1 MIHKLKKQYIME
13 KIIQFLTGT
22 QSDAYT
28 VVEALKKL
36 DEIND
41 ISLSEIFVIEKDS
54 EGRVHMKDSEG
65 RLADATIFGAFT
77 GGIIGLLAGPAGM
90 LAGSSLGL
98 LTGSL
103 VDLGSA
109 MDTEDYLAEVTKKI
123 PNGKC
128 LVVAH
133 VYEEWN
139 APIDT
144 KLSSIAE
151 ITRIDVD
158 EEIDKVIQSDIDSL
172 NKDID
177 EAEAEI
183 KQSVESRKEALRKK
197 LDELKARK
205 EAKDEELK
213 KRLKAQKRAYKKWF
227 KKLKAIVEA

>member
-1 MIHKLKKQYIME
+1 ME
-13 KIIQFLTGT
+13 KIIQFLTST

-36 DEIND
+36 DENND
-41 ISLSEIFVIEKDS
+41 VSLSEIFVIEKDTN
-54 EGRVHMKDSEG
+54 GRVHMKDSEG
-65 RLADATIFGAFT
+65 QIADATIFGAFT
-77 GGIIGLLAGPAGM
+77 GGIIGLLAGPAGV

-103 VDLGSA
+103 IDFGDAS
-109 MDTEDYLAEVTKKI
+109 DKEDYLTEISKKI

-158 EEIDKVIQSDIDSL
+158 EEVEKAIQSDIYDL
-172 NKDID
+172 NKEID
-177 EAEAEI
+177 DTEEEI
-183 KQSVESRKEALRKK
+183 KKSVESKKQALRNK
-197 LDELKARK
+197 LDELKAKK
-205 EAKDEELK
+205 EAKDDELK
-213 KRLKAQKRAYKKWF
+213 KRLLAQKRAYKKWF
-227 KKLKAIVEA
+227 KKLKEKIEA